1 MRAKDLNIAEQS
13 RTSKAETTL
22 QFTPHNENLT
32 SKDVIVTFIDNRIC
46 GVKLMLKIKPR
57 NIYIIYY
64 YKMWFENQHV
74 ELYGKKR

>member
-1 MRAKDLNIAEQS
+1 MRAKDLNIAAQS

-22 QFTPHNENLT
+22 QFTPDKENLT

-57 NIYIIYY
+57 NIYIIYLI
-64 YKMWFENQHV
+64 KMWSENQHV

>member
-1 MRAKDLNIAEQS
+1 MRIKGLNIAEQS

-22 QFTPHNENLT
+22 QFTPDNENLT

-57 NIYIIYY
+57 NLYIFYY
-64 YKMWFENQHV
+64 YKNV
-74 ELYGKKR
+74 V

>member
-1 MRAKDLNIAEQS
+1 MRIKGLNIAEQS

-22 QFTPHNENLT
+22 QFTTPDKENLT

-57 NIYIIYY
+57 NIYIFYY
-64 YKMWFENQHV
+64 YKNV
-74 ELYGKKR
+74 V